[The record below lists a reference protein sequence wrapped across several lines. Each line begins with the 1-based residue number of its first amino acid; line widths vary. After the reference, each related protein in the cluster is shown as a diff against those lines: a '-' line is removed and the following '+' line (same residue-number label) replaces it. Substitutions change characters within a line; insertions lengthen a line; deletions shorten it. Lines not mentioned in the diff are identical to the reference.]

1 MPGSQWMRFSDFRS
15 STDSSF
21 WARKI
26 TQSEFSQAARAAG
39 LA

>member
-1 MPGSQWMRFSDFRS
+1 MPGSQWMRFSDLRS